1 MSQDRADRRIDVRG
15 QICPYPAIAIKRALS
30 GMGGQQ
36 VLEVLIDYE
45 PTVATTLPA
54 FCRRAGFRMA
64 VARAGRAS
72 WKVRIEKPRSPG
84 QGEGE
89 ECAS

>member
-1 MSQDRADRRIDVRG
+1 MPGEKADRSIDVRG
-15 QICPYPAIAIKRALS
+15 QICPYPTLAVRQALRS
-30 GMGGQQ
+30 MDGQ

-64 VARAGRAS
+64 VARAGGAS
-72 WKVRIEKPRSPG
+72 WKVRIEKPRQPG